1 MRAERRTKWD
11 ARCSGKLR
19 RVTDHGFDVDA
30 ANLFAFR
37 VWNYK
42 QGELVSVLIHLGDRL
57 GLYRALDGRGPTTA
71 GELADAT
78 GLHPRWLLEW
88 LRGNA
93 AAELVESDDGVHF
106 ALGDAGA
113 AVLADEDGSIF
124 FAAGAFSSLYD
135 AQFADDLADSFR
147 TGQGMPYDRRGPG
160 GAHQTERSLGP
171 WARQALVPV
180 IVPAIDGLHDAL
192 TRGIDVADV
201 GCGAGV
207 ALTALAKAYPAS
219 RFTGFEL
226 SRHALERAER
236 RVADLGLDNVE
247 LRLERAEQ
255 LPDDGRYRFVLTFDC
270 LHDMTR
276 PDLAIAAIRRAL
288 ADDGVWLIKDIRCTG
303 HWERD
308 RRNPMLAMMYGFS
321 IASCMSSALSEPDGM
336 GLGTVGFDTT
346 TAERMVRDADFSR
359 FTVHDFD
366 DPANLYYEVRV

>member
-1 MRAERRTKWD
+1 M
-11 ARCSGKLR
+11 
-19 RVTDHGFDVDA
+19 VTNDELQ
-30 ANLFAFR
+30 LFSFR
-37 VWNYK
+37 VWTYK
-42 QGELVSVLIHLGDRL
+42 QGEAVSLLIHLGDRL
-57 GLYRALDGRGPTTA
+57 GLYRALAGAGPLTA
-71 GELADAT
+71 AELAART
-78 GLHPRWLLEW
+78 GLHERWVREW

-93 AAELVESDDGVHF
+93 AAELLRSDDGVTF
-106 ALGDAGA
+106 TLDEVGA
-113 AVLADEDGSIF
+113 AVLADEEGSIS

-135 AQFADDLADSFR
+135 QQFADDLVESFR
-147 TGQGMPYDRRGPG
+147 TGRGMPYDRRGPA

-180 IVPAIDGLHDAL
+180 IIPAIEGLHDTL
-192 TRGIDVADV
+192 TRGTDVADV

-207 ALTALAKAYPAS
+207 ALTALARAYPAS
-219 RFTGFEL
+219 RFTGYEL

-255 LPDDGRYRFVLTFDC
+255 LPDDGRYGFVLTFDC

-276 PDLAIAAIRRAL
+276 PDLAIAAIRRTL
-288 ADDGVWLIKDIRCTG
+288 ADDGIWLIKDIRCTG
-303 HWERD
+303 RWEHD

-346 TAERMVRDADFSR
+346 TAERMVRDAGFTH

-366 DPANLYYEVRV
+366 DPANLYYEVRP

>member
-1 MRAERRTKWD
+1 LSDSLLPDLDLDQA
-11 ARCSGKLR
+11 G
-19 RVTDHGFDVDA
+19 
-30 ANLFAFR
+30 LFAYR
-37 VWNYK
+37 VWSYK

-57 GLYRALDGRGPTTA
+57 GLYRALDGAGLVTA
-71 GELADAT
+71 DGLASST

-93 AAELVESDDGVHF
+93 AADLLVSEDGEHF
-106 ALGDAGA
+106 QLTPEGA
-113 AVLADEDGSIF
+113 AVLAHEDTSLL
-124 FAAGAFSSLYD
+124 FAAGAFTAPTD
-135 AQFADDLADSFR
+135 GGVVEELAGAFR
-147 TGQGMPYDRRGPG
+147 TGIGLPYDRLGPS
-160 GAHQTERSLGP
+160 GAHSTERSLGP
-171 WARQALVPV
+171 WARMALVPH
-180 IVPAIDGLHDAL
+180 IVPALEGLAEKL
-192 TRGIDVADV
+192 ERGARVADV

-207 ALTALAKAYPAS
+207 ALTALAAAYPAS
-219 RFTGFEL
+219 RLTGFEL

-255 LPDDGRYRFVLTFDC
+255 LPDDGRYGFVLTFDC

-276 PDLAIAAIRRAL
+276 PDLAIAAIHRAL
-288 ADDGVWLIKDIRCTG
+288 ADDGAWLIKDIRCTG
-303 HWERD
+303 RWEHD

-346 TAERMVRDADFSR
+346 TAERMVRNAGFSR

-366 DPANLYYEVRV
+366 DPANLYYEVRA

>member
-1 MRAERRTKWD
+1 M
-11 ARCSGKLR
+11 
-19 RVTDHGFDVDA
+19 VTNDELQ
-30 ANLFAFR
+30 LFAFR
-37 VWNYK
+37 VWSYK
-42 QGELVSVLIHLGDRL
+42 QGEAVSLLIHLGDRL
-57 GLYRALDGRGPTTA
+57 GLYRALAGAGTVTA
-71 GELADAT
+71 GELAGAT
-78 GLHPRWLLEW
+78 GLHERWVREW

-93 AAELVESDDGVHF
+93 AAELVRSDDGEHF
-106 ALGDAGA
+106 ALDDAGT
-113 AVLADEDGSIF
+113 AVLADEESSIF

-135 AQFADDLADSFR
+135 AQFADDLAESFR
-147 TGQGMPYDRRGPG
+147 TGRGMPYDRRGPG

-192 TRGIDVADV
+192 TRGIAVADV

-236 RVADLGLDNVE
+236 RAADLGLDNVE

-255 LPDDGRYRFVLTFDC
+255 LPDDGRYGFVLTFDC

-276 PDLAIAAIRRAL
+276 PDLAIAAIRRAI
-288 ADDGVWLIKDIRCTG
+288 AEDGTWLIKDIRCTG
-303 HWERD
+303 HWDHD

-346 TAERMVRDADFSR
+346 TAERMVRDAGFSR